1 MNHARTVFIFAL
13 AALPLF
19 AQQAPTTTSDNTQ
32 NPPPAALSSEIV
44 VTASSLPERVETTP
58 AAATVITREEIERR
72 EARDVSDVLREV
84 PGVVISRT
92 GSQGKAASMFIRGGS
107 SKQALVLW
115 NGVEINNAYFS
126 GYNLGQLSSAG
137 VEKVEVVRG
146 PFSALYGSDA
156 VSGVVNVITDSMRS
170 GANGDLSAGEQG
182 LLNGAISGAFAA
194 ERWNVHA
201 ALEHRQDDGFAPNDD
216 FDSTSLLGGATYR
229 PFAGASIG
237 LMARISSYDLGIPRN
252 VNGAGTA
259 FVPTLRRREDGAE
272 RQFIVPLRYEGGTI
286 AYELRLSE
294 HHRDDHFE
302 DPDAPFGAE
311 LADTDAR
318 TRTALASAR
327 GTTRFGTITVGA
339 EVENSKATH
348 TDTFGLDVDSR
359 DRDSRSLF
367 IEDRVSIAAGANASV
382 EIAAGLRHD
391 DYDAFGSELS
401 PRVAVAYVRNGSKLR
416 GAYGEAFRAPAI
428 GELYVPFFGN
438 ADLGAERSRS
448 VEVGYE
454 RRSVS
459 GTMFAVTAFQ
469 GDYDNLIAFANGRFE
484 NIAAASTYGAELNG
498 ATRFDRL
505 LLSASYTYLHT
516 EDASDDT
523 PLLRRP
529 KNSGSLAVGYDFA
542 PFDTELVIIHSGA
555 RADVT
560 DLAPFGRVQNEAYT
574 TADLT
579 FRYHHGAVTP
589 YVKLEN
595 LTDTQYEEV
604 FGYQSAG
611 RRAIVGVRYAL
622 GR

>member
-1 MNHARTVFIFAL
+1 MNHARTISIFVF

-19 AQQAPTTTSDNTQ
+19 AQQATTTPTTSTQ
-32 NPPPAALSSEIV
+32 NQPAATLSSEIV
-44 VTASSLPERVETTP
+44 VTASAVPEHVETTP
-58 AAATVITREEIERR
+58 AAATVITRDDIERR
-72 EARDVSDVLREV
+72 EARDVADVLREV

-146 PFSALYGSDA
+146 PFSALYGADA

-170 GANGDLSAGEQG
+170 GANIDAEAGEQG

-194 ERWNVHA
+194 DRWNVHA

-229 PFAGASIG
+229 PFTGASIG
-237 LMARISSYDLGIPRN
+237 VMARISSYDLGIPRN
-252 VNGAGTA
+252 ANGAGTA
-259 FVPTLRRREDGAE
+259 FVPTRRRREDGAE
-272 RQFIVPLRYEGGTI
+272 RQFIVPVRYERGAM

-311 LADTDAR
+311 SSDTDAR

-327 GTTRFGTITVGA
+327 ATTRFGTITFGG
-339 EVENSKATH
+339 EVEKSKATH

-359 DRDSRSLF
+359 DRDSNSFF
-367 IEDRVSIAAGANASV
+367 IEDRLSIAAGTNASFEV
-382 EIAAGLRHD
+382 AAGLRHD
-391 DYDAFGSELS
+391 NYDAFGSELS
-401 PRVAVAYVRNGSKLR
+401 PRVAVAYVRNGSKIR

-438 ADLGAERSRS
+438 PDLGAERSRS

-454 RRSVS
+454 RRIANAS
-459 GTMFAVTAFQ
+459 MFAITAFQ
-469 GDYDNLIAFANGRFE
+469 GDYDNLIAFAKGRFE

-498 ATRFDRL
+498 AARFNRL
-505 LLSASYTYLHT
+505 SLSASYTYLHT
-516 EDASDDT
+516 EDESDNE

-529 KNSGSLAVGYDFA
+529 KNSASLAIGYDFA
-542 PFDTELVIIHSGA
+542 RIDTELVVLHSGA

-560 DLAPFGRVQNEAYT
+560 DLAPYGRVQNDAYT
-574 TADLT
+574 TADVT
-579 FRYHHGAVTP
+579 VRYHLGAITP

-595 LTDTQYEEV
+595 LTDEQYEEV
-604 FGYQSAG
+604 FGYRSAG